1 MARMKLGLLVGF
13 SAGYVLGAKA
23 GRERYEQI
31 MSGWRRVKSSP
42 AFQTASGKVGAA
54 VGLSLERG
62 KVIALDGLKKASGVG
77 RSSLAEESRLDL

>member
-1 MARMKLGLLVGF
+1 MKLGLVVGF
-13 SAGYVLGAKA
+13 TTGYVLGAKA

-31 MSGWRRVKSSP
+31 MSVYRRVKSSP

-62 KVIALDGLKKASGVG
+62 KVIALDRLKKASGVG
-77 RSSLAEESRLDL
+77 RSSLATGSRLEL